1 MTNTAPTEAAF
12 WERWYRLTGHYEVG
26 PAATRLHMK
35 EDTAQ
40 TQHIYQTF
48 KKASDAELEAWRG
61 RYPLPNPA
69 TSRVCVVL

>member
-1 MTNTAPTEAAF
+1 MADAQTF

-26 PAATRLHMK
+26 PAATYLRGA
-35 EDTAQ
+35 EVEQSAA

-61 RYPLPNPA
+61 RYPLPNP
-69 TSRVCVVL
+69 RVCVVL